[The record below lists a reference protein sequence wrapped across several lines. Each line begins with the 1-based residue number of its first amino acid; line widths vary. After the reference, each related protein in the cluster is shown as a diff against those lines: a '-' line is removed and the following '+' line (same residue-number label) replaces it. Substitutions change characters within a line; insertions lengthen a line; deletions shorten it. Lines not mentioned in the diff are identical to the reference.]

1 MPLNFQFGY
10 EHYLYLGVDTTVA
23 TNPLARELTMRP
35 GQTPAPTVQRHFN
48 NMTWQEYANV
58 RTVTVGG
65 NANSVD
71 ITTRDEARSGF
82 STEVDVTTSG
92 EMTFEIRYKP
102 TNDAGAIQDPIFEAL
117 LKAWL
122 GKKEIAAVD
131 LDKKINVAG
140 AQGLVGNWTV
150 SFSNQKEVQG
160 VVLANITLKLSSFPN
175 WIRAA
180 DATGTAFAIVT

>member
-10 EHYLYLGVDTTVA
+10 EHYLYLAVDVSTP
-23 TNPLARELTMRP
+23 TNPIPKAFTQRP
-35 GQTPAPTVQRHFN
+35 PGSAPAIHFN
-48 NMTWQEYANV
+48 NAPWVEYPNV

-82 STEVDVTTSG
+82 SSEVDVTTSG
-92 EMTFEIRYKP
+92 EMTFEVRYKRR
-102 TNDAGAIQDPIFEAL
+102 NDSGAIQDPIFEAL

-122 GKKEIAAVD
+122 GKQEIAAVD
-131 LDKKINVAG
+131 LDNNKGVAG

-160 VVLANITLKLSSFPN
+160 VVIASLTLKLSSFPN
-175 WIRAA
+175 WIRAS
-180 DATGTAFAIVT
+180 DTSGTNFVIVT